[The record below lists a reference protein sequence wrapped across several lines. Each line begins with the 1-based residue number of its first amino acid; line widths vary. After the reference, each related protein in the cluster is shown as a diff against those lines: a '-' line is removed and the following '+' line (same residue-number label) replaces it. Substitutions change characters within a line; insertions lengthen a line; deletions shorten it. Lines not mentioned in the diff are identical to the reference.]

1 MTGDFLRYYDLEAY
15 LFVNVATRFKE
26 HGKLDAFDLF
36 SIIIW
41 KAERAKS
48 KLARRLIAKVGNLE
62 LAAEQFTTALFQAA
76 GPLRRLIV
84 ARDEWGFYLPM
95 ASAILSVLWPLDFTV
110 FDYRA
115 CEQVVSLGGMDFS
128 RIDNIGSTVKLWP
141 KYEEYRE
148 AVKRAVPQY
157 DSLRDKDRFLWGR
170 SAARQLAA
178 DIAAGFSQD

>member
-1 MTGDFLRYYDLEAY
+1 MTDDFLRYYDLENY
-15 LFVNVATRFKE
+15 LFVDVASKFNE

-41 KAERAKS
+41 KANRAKS
-48 KLARRLIAKVGNLE
+48 RLAKRLIAKAGNLE
-62 LAAEQFTTALFQAA
+62 LAAEQFTTALFRPNTAMQ
-76 GPLRRLIV
+76 RLII

-95 ASAILSVLWPLDFTV
+95 ASAILSVLWPADFTV

-115 CEQVVSLGGMDFS
+115 CEQLVSLGQVDFS
-128 RIDNIGSTVKLWP
+128 RIDNISSTVRLWP

-157 DSLRDKDRFLWGR
+157 GTLREKDRFLWGR
-170 SAARQLAA
+170 SAAHQLAA
-178 DIAAGFSQD
+178 DIADGLSKA

>member
-1 MTGDFLRYYDLEAY
+1 MTDSFLRYYDLETY
-15 LFVNVATRFKE
+15 LFEDVARRFQE
-26 HGKLDAFDLF
+26 DRKLDAFDLF

-48 KLARRLIAKVGNLE
+48 KLAKRLVAKVGNLE
-62 LAAEQFTTALFQAA
+62 VAAEQFTKALFQAT
-76 GPLRRLIV
+76 GPMQRLIV

-95 ASAILSVLWPLDFTV
+95 ASAILSVLWPADFTV

-115 CEQVVSLGGMDFS
+115 CEQLVLLGEGDFS
-128 RIDNIGSTVKLWP
+128 RLDNVGSTARLWP
-141 KYEEYRE
+141 KYVQYCE

-170 SAARQLAA
+170 SATRQLAA
-178 DIAAGFSQD
+178 DIANGFSRG